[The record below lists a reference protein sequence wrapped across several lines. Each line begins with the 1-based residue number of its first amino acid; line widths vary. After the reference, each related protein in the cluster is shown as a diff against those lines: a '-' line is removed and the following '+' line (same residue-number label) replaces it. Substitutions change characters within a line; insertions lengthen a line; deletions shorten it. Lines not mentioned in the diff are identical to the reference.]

1 MEVGG
6 AAEVAG
12 GVGGGRGGLWGLSSV
27 APPRRPAPT
36 FVCVVCVMWKNVA
49 GGGAGVDMSDQMVS
63 LLEGCTRRGCD

>member
-1 MEVGG
+1 VAVVGDC
-6 AAEVAG
+6 G
-12 GVGGGRGGLWGLSSV
+12 GCPPLP
-27 APPRRPAPT
+27 PPRRPAPT